1 MIGEVDGLGQVYG
14 MGGEEEEEDDAINED
29 MARLGMSSTGEA
41 GRKGRETTTRRK
53 ARKKG
58 AGTVGVGGKGRKGK
72 QDTTESTLR
81 LRVDGQRH
89 AIRALEKVIADL
101 KKQLSRKKGG
111 KGGSGSGGANVVSPE
126 RRKGEER
133 SDELEHSSDDNG
145 VTEKLPNNYTS
156 GIAVLASSSPRSS
169 PSQPF
174 ASDS

>member
-1 MIGEVDGLGQVYG
+1 M
-14 MGGEEEEEDDAINED
+14 
-29 MARLGMSSTGEA
+29 
-41 GRKGRETTTRRK
+41 
-53 ARKKG
+53 
-58 AGTVGVGGKGRKGK
+58 
-72 QDTTESTLR
+72 
-81 LRVDGQRH
+81 DGQRH

-145 VTEKLPNNYTS
+145 VTKKLPKNYTS